1 MPTMRALIWMMLKEE
16 LRTHTTFSGMRRFF
30 TFPLMIYIFSLIIAL
45 FLKRLLE
52 EISLEELGLLAQAS
66 IFLYGL
72 GVGSFGFMGKQ
83 YIERKYGKK
92 NYIAALPAILPITYR
107 QTFLGLYIRDSIFY
121 LLLVLVPAT
130 SGLIVA
136 SLIVGFNIGSI
147 ATFFVAAVLSF
158 QFGTSLSFLGS
169 VLFNRG
175 VKVFVLFTSCI
186 AALVLVG
193 SLTSIFQ
200 AEMLVP
206 SIGLQ
211 LSMPP
216 FGDDLENAIAMGA
229 LSSLLIIG
237 MIGAS
242 MALIRFHY
250 ETSNARF
257 SPLLPAYIE
266 RFKISSGHKEVVG
279 KEFVDLKRSG
289 TISKMAFSFVLPLFF
304 LSFTSWFVNTGL
316 GIEVGF
322 NSVFYGAMV
331 GFLGVLL
338 YSWLNNVDNSEYYSL
353 LPISVPEV
361 IRARLLVFLF
371 LTIGISSAFVT
382 AISVING
389 ELDILWLALIVMFVT
404 SVYMVVMTAYLTG
417 IRTNTFL
424 FDMDVLGKFAVM
436 SFLPDVCLTILSF
449 GIRSNWAFSLIAISI
464 VLIVLTTST
473 FLLYRGIETKWSP
486 ASFDTQ

>member
-1 MPTMRALIWMMLKEE
+1 MLKEE
-16 LRTHTTFSGMRRFF
+16 LRTHTTYSGARRFF
-30 TFPLMIYIFSLIIAL
+30 TFPIMIFIFSLIIAL
-45 FLKRLLE
+45 FLNRLLE
-52 EISLEELGLLAQAS
+52 EISLNELGLLAQAS

-92 NYIAALPAILPITYR
+92 NYIAAIPAILPITYR

-121 LLLVLVPAT
+121 ILLVLVPAT
-130 SGLIVA
+130 SGLIIA
-136 SLIVGFNIGSI
+136 SPIAGFNIGSI
-147 ATFFVAAVLSF
+147 ALFFIAAVLSF

-169 VLFNRG
+169 VLYNRG
-175 VKVFVLFTSCI
+175 MIPFLLFTSGI
-186 AALVLVG
+186 ALLVLFG
-193 SLTSIFQ
+193 SLTSLFQ
-200 AEMLVP
+200 AELLVP
-206 SIGLQ
+206 PISMQ
-211 LSMPP
+211 LSLPP
-216 FGDDLENAIAMGA
+216 FGNESDNAVLMGG
-229 LSSLLIIG
+229 LSVLLIFG

-242 MALIRFHY
+242 LALIRLHY
-250 ETSNARF
+250 ETSNASF
-257 SPLLPAYIE
+257 EPLLPSYID
-266 RFKISSGHKEVVG
+266 RFRLSTGHKEVVG
-279 KEFVDLKRSG
+279 KEFVDLRRSG

-304 LSFTSWFVNTGL
+304 LSFTSWFINTGL

-371 LTIGISSAFVT
+371 LTIGISAAFVT
-382 AISVING
+382 AISVIND
-389 ELDILWLALIVMFVT
+389 EIDILWLALLVMFVT

-424 FDMDVLGKFAVM
+424 FDMDILGKFAVM

-449 GIRSNWAFSLIAISI
+449 GIRTNWAFSLFAISI
-464 VLIVLTTST
+464 VLIVLTST
-473 FLLYRGIETKWSP
+473 TLILYRGIELKWSS
-486 ASFDTQ
+486 ASFDAQ